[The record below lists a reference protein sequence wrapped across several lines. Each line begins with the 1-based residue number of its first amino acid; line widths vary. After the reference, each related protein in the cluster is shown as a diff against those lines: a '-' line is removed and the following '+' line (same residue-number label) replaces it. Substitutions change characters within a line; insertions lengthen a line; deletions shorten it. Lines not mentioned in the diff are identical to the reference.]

1 MYCALHNNN
10 IVRKVLILLQHYE
23 MWVAAMLKLL
33 QQVFFN
39 ETLRPHRATVRVT
52 VRVTEWPSD
61 RANDRASDREQPR
74 SSVTV

>member
-33 QQVFFN
+33 QQVFFLN
-39 ETLRPHRATVRVT
+39 ENLRPHRATVRVT
-52 VRVTEWPSD
+52 VRVTK
-61 RANDRASDREQPR
+61 
-74 SSVTV
+74 